1 MSERAMLELIRGKG
15 AHADLVACVE
25 DLSLDLAWKKI
36 PGFPHSIWQILGHI
50 NYWIDYELKR
60 IAGERPRY
68 PDHADESWPSGVGP
82 MNEEEWRAEKGRF
95 AGLLEKLTALANS
108 LPELLDVQVETLHAS
123 QSSRSSTV
131 RAVLWQIVAHNSYHI
146 GQIVM
151 LRQCLGAWPTREGG
165 DTW

>member
-1 MSERAMLELIRGKG
+1 MSELTLQELIRGKG
-15 AHADLVACVE
+15 AHADPMACVE
-25 DLSLDLAWKKI
+25 DLPLDLAWKKI

-50 NYWIDYELKR
+50 NYWIEYELKR

-68 PDHADESWPSGVGP
+68 PDHADESWPASVGP
-82 MNEEEWRAEKGRF
+82 GNAEEWRAETERF
-95 AGLLEKLTALANS
+95 AGLLEKLNGLADS
-108 LPELLDVQVETLHAS
+108 VAELLDVQVEILHSS

-131 RAVLWQIVAHNSYHI
+131 RAVLWQTVAHNSYHL

-151 LRQCLGAWPTREGG
+151 LRQCFGVWPSRKGG